1 MNTFNPDRLF
11 SPDPA
16 ARDMTRE
23 LYQTIATL
31 PIVSPHGHI
40 DPCLFSDPNATFGTP
55 AELFIIPDHYF
66 TRMLCSQGIPLEIL
80 LTGDHREICR
90 LFCKN
95 FHLFRGTP
103 SGIWLK
109 DELSSVFDIDEKP
122 SASNAGQLFD
132 TLSEKLSS
140 IDFSPRKLFERF
152 NIEVLCTTDAATD
165 TLEYHKAIKTSGWN
179 GNIRPTFRPDGVVNL
194 NASNWKANIDK
205 LSEVVA
211 WM

>member
-140 IDFSPRKLFERF
+140 IDFSPANSSNGSTSKSFAPLMQRQTLS
-152 NIEVLCTTDAATD
+152 NIT
-165 TLEYHKAIKTSGWN
+165 
-179 GNIRPTFRPDGVVNL
+179 
-194 NASNWKANIDK
+194 K
-205 LSEVVA
+205 LSKPLAGTETFAQLSAQTV
-211 WM
+211 WSTSMRQIGKRTLIS